1 MRIYVVTLSDQ
12 LLANLIPILMDPPD
26 RVVALLS
33 NMMQGKGKD
42 QVFADILQ
50 TKGIAFEARFD
61 APDADFRTIKAFS
74 WQIAET
80 LESQYP
86 DAEIVLN
93 ATGGNKLMTL
103 GLVEAFQHVA
113 PRIEYTDTAHRT
125 IEVLHPEPSLYPM
138 RQVLDVP
145 TYLAAQGFRY
155 LRAESDD
162 EGWRQRADQRKA
174 AAKFLGRHTP
184 ELGLF
189 FFVLNGMVNEAIQK
203 KANSRQVELANPTQR
218 FHEDKPPY
226 GIWQKALQELEKAKI
241 IAWSA
246 ENPLEVLFLGLEE
259 AQFVRGGWLEEY
271 AWHILQDEK
280 LADVRKGIRGT
291 WKREG
296 DSKNEFDVL
305 AVHENVMLYVE
316 CKTGQ
321 EDYADLSYKT
331 DSLGRSIKGPFGESW
346 ILSAQEPSEE
356 LHKRAQHHQFLVV
369 GPQEIPHLRQKVQQW
384 RDQRKA

>member
-26 RVVALLS
+26 LVVALLS
-33 NMMQGKGKD
+33 STMQEKGKD
-42 QVFADILQ
+42 QVFADLLKS
-50 TKGIAFEARFD
+50 KGIAFDPRFD
-61 APDADFRTIKAFS
+61 APDSDFGAIKEFS

-80 LESQYP
+80 LEAQYP

-93 ATGGNKLMTL
+93 ASGGNKLMTL
-103 GLVEAFQHVA
+103 GLVEAFENIA

-125 IEVLHPEPSLYPM
+125 IEVLHPEPSRYPM

-162 EGWRQRADQRKA
+162 ALWRQRADQRKA

-189 FFVLNGMVNEAIQK
+189 FYVLNGMVNSAIQE
-203 KANSRQVELANPTQR
+203 KAGSRQLELANPTQR
-218 FHEDKPPY
+218 FHDDKPPY
-226 GIWQKALQELEKAKI
+226 GIWQQALRELDKAGIL
-241 IAWSA
+241 AWSA
-246 ENPLEVLFLGLEE
+246 DRPLEVRFLGLEE

-271 AWHILQDEK
+271 VWHILQDER
-280 LADVRKGIRGT
+280 LADVRKGVRGT

-316 CKTGQ
+316 CKTGW

-346 ILSAQEPSEE
+346 ILSAQEPGEE

-369 GPQEIPHLRQKVQQW
+369 GPQEIPHLRQKVQRW
-384 RDQRKA
+384 LDGGKV